1 MLGLTKLLIRPN
13 GPDSE
18 GFLAVTDDGGQS
30 WTISD
35 EDELMR
41 ATGESAAYWMK
52 ELRLVAETFA
62 LGMGY
67 LPTPQRSSAFFKDY
81 PVRRSFRSHSL
92 ER

>member
-13 GPDSE
+13 GPDSD

-30 WTISD
+30 WTIPD

-67 LPTPQRSSAFFKDY
+67 MPTTPEIVGVRDY
-81 PVRRSFRSHSL
+81 PARRSLRSHSL